1 MPRQTALLFLTA
13 VCWLSTE
20 PTRATDLDSTEQQL
34 VRWIAEHSDQALA
47 LLEQVVNI
55 NSGTM
60 NFEGVRRV
68 GAVFADE
75 FDDLGFETEWLNG
88 ASFERAGHFVARWR
102 GGGSGDRPH
111 FLLIGH
117 LDTVFEPDSPFQS
130 FERLG
135 ESEARGPGTTD
146 MKGGNVIM
154 LYALRSLESVG
165 ALDDMNVTVIM
176 TGDEE
181 SSGRPLEAARAAL
194 IEAAQAADVA
204 IGFEDGDGDPRTA
217 VISRR
222 GSGVWKLDVEAKPA
236 HSSQIFQ
243 PEVGAGAIFEA
254 ARILSEFRQGL
265 AGEKDL
271 TFNPGVILGGTE
283 LAFDAGAARG
293 SAFGKNNVIAGHA
306 VVTGDLR
313 ATSPA
318 QYQRATQRMR
328 EIAADHLPQTEAEI
342 TFSPSYPPMAASDG
356 NRRLLALY
364 DRVSRDLGY
373 GPVVAVNPRNA
384 GAADVSFAAEFVGM
398 ALDGIG
404 LMGKGG
410 HTIDETADLSTLP
423 MQTQRAALLMLRLAP
438 GSE

>member
-13 VCWLSTE
+13 VCWLSTA

-75 FDDLGFETEWLNG
+75 FDDLGFETEWLDG

-135 ESEARGPGTTD
+135 VSEARGPGTTD

-165 ALDDMNVTVIM
+165 ALDDLDVTVIM

-181 SSGRPLEAARAAL
+181 SSGKPLEAARAVL

-222 GSGVWKLDVEAKPA
+222 GSGVWKLDVKGKPA

-254 ARILSEFRQGL
+254 ARILSAFRQGL

-283 LAFDAGAARG
+283 LEFDAGAGRG

-313 ATSPA
+313 ATSLA

-328 EIAADHLPQTEAEI
+328 EITANHLPQTEAEI
-342 TFSPSYPPMAASDG
+342 TFSPSYPPMAASEG

-384 GAADVSFAAEFVGM
+384 GAADVSFAAEFVEM
-398 ALDGIG
+398 AIDGIG

-410 HTIDETADLSTLP
+410 HTVDETADLSTLP
-423 MQTQRAALLMLRLAP
+423 MQTERAALLMLRLAR